1 MVERKDGV
9 TMGNA
14 KPVNAGKP
22 WTEEE
27 MFLVGSYIPTW
38 NNVCWLAKKLGR
50 TEHAIQFFYCKLY
63 SKTTTLKEWAKDDT
77 KTEQYQKILNVRRK
91 LDLSI
96 GM

>member
-1 MVERKDGV
+1 
-9 TMGNA
+9 MGNQ

-38 NNVCWLAKKLGR
+38 NNVIMLAKHLGR
-50 TEHAIQFFYCKLY
+50 TPHAIQFFFFFLY
-63 SKTTTLKEWAKDDT
+63 SKTSTLKKWASDDT
-77 KTEQYQKILNVRRK
+77 KTEQYKKILNVRRK

>member
-1 MVERKDGV
+1 
-9 TMGNA
+9 MGNQ

-27 MFLVGSYIPTW
+27 MFLVGSYVPTW
-38 NNVCWLAKKLGR
+38 NNVIMLANHLGR
-50 TEHAIQFFYCKLY
+50 TPHAIQFFYCKLY

-77 KTEQYQKILNVRRK
+77 KTEQYSKILKVRK
-91 LDLSI
+91 QLDISI